1 MKKILILIT
10 VISFASCTSEKL
22 DMSAAKKTAESA
34 IQFIGDKKFDAL
46 AALYTKDFNDSEPK
60 ETRELKLQQIIDAV
74 GNVMEYKLTDSTQVN
89 NTGEES
95 RIVLKYKVKHSKLST
110 TETYTIMKD
119 EGKYLLSNIDITNK

>member
-1 MKKILILIT
+1 
-10 VISFASCTSEKL
+10 
-22 DMSAAKKTAESA
+22 MSAAKKTAESA
-34 IQFIGDKKFDAL
+34 IQLIGDKKFDGL

-60 ETRELKLQQIIDAV
+60 ETRELKLKQIIEAV